1 MQRHTEQEIEKG
13 FLLFLRL
20 VVAGAAC
27 FALLMQNRPT
37 KFSVLFGVLKKRRYY
52 ATKRGNEV
60 GKIQTL
66 PWREI
71 EKALEISVHFALCG
85 VVGSEEK
92 NTRHRVGK
100 KIFSS
105 VEGNSG

>member
-1 MQRHTEQEIEKG
+1 M
-13 FLLFLRL
+13 RL
-20 VVAGAAC
+20 AVAGAAF
-27 FALLMQNRPT
+27 FALLMRNRPT

-60 GKIQTL
+60 GKIKTS
-66 PWREI
+66 PWRGI
-71 EKALEISVHFALCG
+71 EKVLEISVYFSLCG

-92 NTRHRVGK
+92 NARRRVGK